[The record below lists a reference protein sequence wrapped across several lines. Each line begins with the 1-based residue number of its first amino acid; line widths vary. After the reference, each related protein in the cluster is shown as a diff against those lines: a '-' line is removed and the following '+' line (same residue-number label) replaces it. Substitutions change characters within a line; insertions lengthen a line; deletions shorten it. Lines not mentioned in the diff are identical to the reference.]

1 MCNEQET
8 TDMRSMVSARTGLV
22 VAATALVLAG
32 CGRSPAPADSAASTA
47 SVAPKPEAAATAGRP
62 QPATSSAEVCEL
74 VTAEEVQ
81 AILGANP
88 NPTPQADT
96 PAGDVSQ
103 SRCVWDAGGSRGD
116 LSLAVL
122 QAHDGTNEL
131 ILSSMPMEGDAVS
144 GLGDQAG
151 VTVQGNYNVEVMVRI
166 GPRVMTLEASAV
178 GVADKKDAVVT
189 AARSA
194 AAKLR

>member
-1 MCNEQET
+1 
-8 TDMRSMVSARTGLV
+8 MRCKVSTLTGLV
-22 VAATALVLAG
+22 VVATALVLAG
-32 CGRSPAPADSAASTA
+32 CGRSSAPAEPAAGA
-47 SVAPKPEAAATAGRP
+47 ANAAPKPEAAAAEAADRP
-62 QPATSSAEVCEL
+62 QPATTSAEVCKL
-74 VTAEEVQ
+74 LAAEEVQ

-103 SRCVWDAGGSRGD
+103 SRCVWDAGGGRGD
-116 LSLAVL
+116 LSLTVL
-122 QAHDGTNEL
+122 QAFGGTNSM
-131 ILSSMPMEGDAVS
+131 ILGSMPMEGDAVS

-178 GVADKKDAVVT
+178 GVADKKDAVVA